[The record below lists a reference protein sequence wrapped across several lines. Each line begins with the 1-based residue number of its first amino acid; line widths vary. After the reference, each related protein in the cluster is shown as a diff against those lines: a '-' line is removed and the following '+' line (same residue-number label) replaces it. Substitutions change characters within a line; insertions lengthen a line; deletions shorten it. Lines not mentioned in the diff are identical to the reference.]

1 MKCLF
6 TIIVLL
12 PFYTFSQL
20 YVSPTGLSGNSGTI
34 GSPTTLQ
41 NALSIVSPGQTI
53 YMRGGTYNFNST
65 IVIARTNSGTAGNL
79 KRIEAYTDETPIL
92 NFSAQAEASG
102 NRGIVLDGLY
112 WYIKGITI
120 KRAGDN
126 GMLLSGNFNTIDNCV
141 FEKNRD
147 TGLQISRYN
156 SAYTTISQWPSNNL
170 ILNCEAF
177 DNKDVLAENADG
189 FAAKLTCGSGNVFR
203 GCIAHNNIDDGWD
216 LFTNTATGPIGV
228 VSFENCVAYNN
239 GTLTD
244 GTTSVNGDK
253 NGFKLGGSGIPVNH
267 IVRRCIA
274 FGNGQH
280 GFTDNNN
287 LGSIE
292 VTNNTSFNNT
302 NSNYNFR
309 AGGTHQ
315 FRNNVSYNSGSNDVT
330 TGTNVGASN
339 VWFVN
344 QLSTNGRTPPIVS
357 SAADFISLMPPTVMK
372 NADGSPNL
380 GNFVALN
387 LSSDFINAGVT
398 TTGILFNGS
407 APDLGARET
416 GAPLS
421 TIFPESQHFEAKIFP
436 NPTTNAAIHLNVI
449 SPEAIETTITLF
461 SINGQI
467 LSTLKKEVAIG
478 ENEIEI
484 NNALLSK
491 GLYFLTIQSDSFSTT
506 LKVIVK

>member
-1 MKCLF
+1 MKYLF
-6 TIIVLL
+6 TTILL
-12 PFYTFSQL
+12 PFFAFSQL

-34 GSPTTLQ
+34 GSPTTIQ
-41 NALSIVSPGQTI
+41 NALNIISPGQTI
-53 YMRGGTYNFNST
+53 YMRGGTYLINST

-79 KRIEAYTDETPIL
+79 KRIEAYAAEIPIL
-92 NFSAQAEASG
+92 DFSAQTEVSG
-102 NRGIVLDGLY
+102 NRGVVLDGLY
-112 WYIKGITI
+112 WYIKGITF
-120 KRAGDN
+120 KKAGDN
-126 GMLLSGNFNTIDNCV
+126 GMLLSGNYNTIDNCV

-189 FAAKLTCGSGNVFR
+189 FAAKLTCGAGNIFR
-203 GCIAHNNIDDGWD
+203 GCLSHNNIDDGWD
-216 LFTNTATGPIGV
+216 LFTNISTGPIGV

-239 GTLTD
+239 GRLTD

-292 VTNNTSFNNT
+292 VSNNTSVNNL

-315 FRNNVSYNSGSNDVT
+315 FRNNVSYNSGSSDVT
-330 TGTNVGASN
+330 TGTNVAFSN

-344 QLSTNGRTPPIVS
+344 NLSTNGRTPPIVS
-357 SAADFISLMPPTVMK
+357 SAADFITLTPPTVMK

-380 GNFVALN
+380 DNFVALN

-398 TTGILFNGS
+398 TTGILYNES

-416 GAPLS
+416 GTSL
-421 TIFPESQHFEAKIFP
+421 TTTFPESQNFEAKIYP
-436 NPTTNAAIHLNVI
+436 NPTTNNSIHLNVTA
-449 SPEAIETTITLF
+449 PVAIETNITLC

-467 LSTLKKEVAIG
+467 LVTFKKEIVIG

-484 NNALLSK
+484 NNTLISK
-491 GLYFLTIQSDSFSTT
+491 GLYFLSIQSDTFSTT